1 MASPLYIHKIY
12 NRLKSFQ
19 NPFSNRYQVINDES
33 NLSCIPFFI
42 IGSGRSGN
50 TLLRSI
56 LSGNSDISIPPESY
70 RIPFAI
76 KKFHI
81 FNNRD
86 WEDIV
91 PQVLKEFEDC
101 KEFYTWEI
109 DITDAQKRL
118 ENIAD
123 SKRTLSN
130 IFDELFCTYAE
141 KHSPGS
147 KIWGDKTPMNTLYL
161 DWIGTVFPRSK
172 FIHIIRDGRDV
183 ASSYLKME
191 RYDTILEAANR
202 WINSIELAQ
211 SFGSKIKENYIEI
224 RYEELVT
231 KPEEVIKDTC
241 DFLDIDYDSKM
252 LDHTKQV
259 KKLGDT
265 DKEHHSNLSKPI
277 SSDSVGKW
285 RNNLSE
291 SDQESITKL
300 LHKHLQRLGYAD

>member
-130 IFDELFCTYAE
+130 IFDELFCTYTE

-161 DWIGTVFPRSK
+161 DWVGTVFPRSK

-202 WINSIELAQ
+202 WINSIESAQ

-231 KPEEVIKDTC
+231 KPEEVIKYTC

>member
-81 FNNRD
+81 SNNRD

-91 PQVLKEFEDC
+91 LQVLKEFGDC

-109 DITDAQKRL
+109 DITDVQKRL
-118 ENIAD
+118 EDIAD

-202 WINSIELAQ
+202 WINSIESAQ